1 MSVSY
6 WNKVQVLNKS
16 DLNQVAAQH
25 LRALGED
32 PDPGSLHSFQLAQ
45 HLLENSPEQVPGPAD
60 KWISELLGLVQAAQ
74 QGDPEKNQKLL
85 FNLAG
90 ERNDPEAPV
99 WMADQLADELA
110 ELSPINAA
118 ALLVENFYWSLSEQN
133 PALLGP
139 ITED

>member
-45 HLLENSPEQVPGPAD
+45 HLLENRHRFCPAFH
-60 KWISELLGLVQAAQ
+60 V
-74 QGDPEKNQKLL
+74 
-85 FNLAG
+85 
-90 ERNDPEAPV
+90 
-99 WMADQLADELA
+99 
-110 ELSPINAA
+110 
-118 ALLVENFYWSLSEQN
+118 
-133 PALLGP
+133 PALGRVIGP
-139 ITED
+139 WNRSGLPRSSYPAR